1 MKQWLFLKIDSSA
14 TVFLYDHETM
24 ELGRFTNNGQ
34 FGTAY
39 VEARGRGFKYVRKTG
54 FVSSMGEEEA

>member
-24 ELGRFTNNGQ
+24 GLERFKPLQ
-34 FGTAY
+34 FVSY
-39 VEARGRGFKYVRKTG
+39 VEARGEGV
-54 FVSSMGEEEA
+54 